1 VGTKGLVFGPDLLEG
16 GQAVLLL
23 EVVNG
28 MPELLVLGFAVV
40 DCGVVEA
47 AMESTPA
54 VKYCSLL
61 AGWIE
66 PEGDAAGD
74 GRDASSYLNSR
85 G

>member
-1 VGTKGLVFGPDLLEG
+1 
-16 GQAVLLL
+16 LLL

-40 DCGVVEA
+40 DCGIVEA
-47 AMESTPA
+47 AMESTPV

-74 GRDASSYLNSR
+74 GHDASSYLNSQ
-85 G
+85 